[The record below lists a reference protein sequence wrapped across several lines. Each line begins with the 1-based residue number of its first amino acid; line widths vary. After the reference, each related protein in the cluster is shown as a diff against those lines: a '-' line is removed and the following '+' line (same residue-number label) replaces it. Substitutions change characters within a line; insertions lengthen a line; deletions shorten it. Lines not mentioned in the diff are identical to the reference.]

1 MPETQIT
8 FIVATVWF
16 NEGID
21 IVAGLR
27 GLPSA
32 LGAMKLPEVPA
43 PREHP
48 CGRMVDLP
56 GRGST
61 FVVDTGP
68 ANGPTFMM
76 LHSVACTGLLTWY
89 PSLEMMRG
97 FGRVVIFDQRW
108 HGSGISSP
116 RFLLED
122 CADDTVALADAL
134 GIDTFIPVG
143 FSMGSLIA
151 QLAWRR
157 HRDRVE
163 ALVLCAGAA
172 TFAEATPMRFGTSIF
187 AALLETFSPQPGV
200 PAAPLESGATLPH
213 PYRWA
218 IDEFRATSPGGMMRA
233 LAEIVRFD
241 SRTWLTEINVPTAVL
256 VPSRDRV
263 ISPKHQHWMAGQIPN
278 AHAVTVEGGH
288 SCCTLKHRPFVD
300 GLRSA
305 VESVVTRAPRSGR
318 AGRRN
323 LPATAS

>member
-1 MPETQIT
+1 MS
-8 FIVATVWF
+8 
-16 NEGID
+16 
-21 IVAGLR
+21 GLR

-32 LGAMKLPEVPA
+32 LGAVKLPEVPA

-48 CGRMVDLP
+48 LGRLVELP

-61 FVVDTGP
+61 YVVDTGP
-68 ANGPTFMM
+68 VNGPTFMM

-89 PSLEMMRG
+89 PSLDVMRQ

-108 HGSGISSP
+108 HGSGITSS

-122 CADDTVALADAL
+122 CADDAAALADVL
-134 GIDTFIPVG
+134 GIDSFIPVG

-157 HRDRVE
+157 HRHRVD

-172 TFAEATPMRFGTSIF
+172 TFAEAMHMRLGTGIF
-187 AALLETFSPQPGV
+187 AALLETFSPQPGA
-200 PAAPLESGATLPH
+200 PAIPHPAGAEMPH

-218 IDEFRATSPGGMMRA
+218 FGQFRATSPGGMMRA

-241 SRTWLTEINVPTAVL
+241 SRPWLAEIDVPTTVV
-256 VPSRDRV
+256 VPSKDKV
-263 ISPKHQHWMAGQIPN
+263 ISPKHQHWLAGQIPN
-278 AHAVTVEGGH
+278 AQAVTVEAGH
-288 SCCTLKHRPFVD
+288 ACCTLQHQAFVP

-305 VESVVTRAPRSGR
+305 VESVLTRGERPRR
-318 AGRRN
+318 ARRQRF
-323 LPATAS
+323 PVAAS